1 MKFASW
7 LIGISCAV
15 GIVTADSKAFS
26 QPSNSKPANQAAQRS
41 ESQWSTIGLYC
52 FGCHNEEVRAGNLLL
67 DQLGAESVPEHPEIF
82 EKVVRKLRGRQM
94 PPPGMEQPSQQEVD
108 ALIAWLE
115 STLDKTGKEHLAGR
129 VPVQRL
135 NRTEYANAVKDL
147 LAVEIDPNKYLP
159 ADIAVEGFSNIAA
172 ALTVS
177 PAFLEQYV
185 NVARVVSR
193 MAVGKPLPDLAKA
206 SFPPPAVGDQDGYV
220 DGMPL
225 GTRGG
230 TRFEYTFP
238 ADGEYRL
245 TISDLDF
252 GLYPRGVENETTV
265 VVLIDRKEAFRQ
277 KVGGDADREFVDRG
291 GGAPAG
297 AKLME
302 RFANIPMQVTAG
314 VHEVVVTFIER
325 SRVATDDLVAGGVQ
339 YSGFGFKGYL
349 RLPRVIGSIQL
360 VGPYAA
366 TGPTR
371 TPSREKLFICKPEV
385 PERERACAQRITTDL
400 AGRAFRRPVTKD
412 DVVGLMAFYDAG
424 REGPG
429 GFNAG
434 IEQMV
439 TAVLV
444 SPDFLYRGIARS
456 QKDVKFYA
464 LSDLELASRLSF
476 FLWKR
481 SPDDELLK
489 LANNGELRRPGV
501 LDAQVRRMLAAPQ
514 AETLVTDFA
523 LRWLDLL
530 EVDKFEW
537 DRQIFPEFNAEL
549 RQDVS
554 TEIDLFLRSVLLE
567 DKNVEELLT
576 ADYTFLNE
584 RLAKHYGITTVH
596 GTQFRRVHLEDE
608 NRYGLL
614 GKGAV
619 LLHTSYGNRT
629 SPVVRGAWVLDKLR
643 GTPPAPPPPNVV
655 TDLSTPPGA
664 QPKTMR
670 AMLEQHRANPTCN
683 MCHGVI
689 EPHGLPL
696 EHFTV
701 TGQWRDVDW
710 QANAPIDAKVT
721 MPDGKEIEAPADLR
735 RALLSRPGQFAQALT
750 QKLMMYALGREI
762 EPRDMPQVRAI
773 TRAAA
778 KNDYRFSSLVA
789 GIVSSDAFRMQAQ
802 EE

>member
-1 MKFASW
+1 MKLARW

-15 GIVTADSKAFS
+15 GIVSADPKAFS
-26 QPSNSKPANQAAQRS
+26 QPVNKVAQHS

-52 FGCHNEEVRAGNLLL
+52 FGCHNEEVRAGNLFL
-67 DQLGAESVPEHPEIF
+67 DQLSAESVPEHPEIF

-94 PPPGMEQPSQQEVD
+94 PPPGIDQPSQQDVD
-108 ALIAWLE
+108 ALISWLE
-115 STLDKTGKEHLAGR
+115 TTLDKSSKAHLAGR

-135 NRTEYANAVKDL
+135 NRTEYANAVQDL
-147 LAVEIDPNKYLP
+147 LAVEIDPTKYLP

-185 NVARVVSR
+185 NAARVVSR
-193 MAVGKPLPDLAKA
+193 MAVGKPEPEVVKA
-206 SFPPPAVGDQDGYV
+206 SFPPPAIGDQDGYV

-238 ADGEYRL
+238 ADGEYRV
-245 TISDLDF
+245 TITDLDF
-252 GLYPRGVENETTV
+252 GLYPRGTENETTV
-265 VVLIDRKEAFRQ
+265 VVLIDRKEVFRQ
-277 KVGGDADREFVDRG
+277 KVGGEADRAFVDRG

-302 RFANIPMQVTAG
+302 RFANIPVQVTAG

-325 SRVATDDLVAGGVQ
+325 SRVATDDLVAGGTQ
-339 YSGFGFKGYL
+339 YSGFAFKGYL

-360 VGPYAA
+360 AGPYAA
-366 TGPTR
+366 TSPTR
-371 TPSREKLFICKPEV
+371 TPSREKLFICKPET
-385 PERERACAQRITTDL
+385 PEQERACAERITADL
-400 AGRAFRRPVTKD
+400 AGRAFRRPITKGD
-412 DVVGLMAFYDAG
+412 TDGLMAFYDAG
-424 REGPG
+424 REGSG

-434 IEQMV
+434 IQGMV

-444 SPDFLYRGIARS
+444 SPDFLYRGIARP
-456 QKDVKFYA
+456 QDKKDAKFYA

-481 SPDDELLK
+481 APDEELLK
-489 LANNGELRRPGV
+489 LAKKGELQRPGV
-501 LDAQVRRMLAAPQ
+501 LDAQVRRMLAAPH

-537 DRQIFPEFNAEL
+537 DKQIFPEFSAEL

-554 TEIDLFLRSVLLE
+554 TEIDLFLRSILLE
-567 DKNVEELLT
+567 DKNVELLLT

-584 RLAKHYGITTVH
+584 RLARHYGITTVH
-596 GTQFRRVHLEDE
+596 GAQFRRVHLEDE

-670 AMLEQHRANPTCN
+670 LMLEEHRKNPTCN

-696 EHFTV
+696 ERFTV

-710 QANAPIDAKVT
+710 QANAPIDSKVT
-721 MPDGKEIEAPADLR
+721 MPDGRELEGPADLR
-735 RALLSRPGQFAQALT
+735 RALMSRPGQFAQALT

-762 EPRDMPQVRAI
+762 APYDMPQVRAI
-773 TRAAA
+773 ARAAA
-778 KNDYRFSSLVA
+778 KDDYRFSSLVA
-789 GIVSSDAFRMQAQ
+789 GIVSSDAFRMQAL

>member
-15 GIVTADSKAFS
+15 GIVSADSNAFS
-26 QPSNSKPANQAAQRS
+26 QPANQAAQRP

-115 STLDKTGKEHLAGR
+115 STLDKGGTAHLAGR

-147 LAVEIDPNKYLP
+147 LAVEIDPNKFLP

-206 SFPPPAVGDQDGYV
+206 SFPPPAIGDQDGYV

-265 VVLIDRKEAFRQ
+265 VVLIDRKEVFRQ

-314 VHEVVVTFIER
+314 VHEVVVTFVER
-325 SRVATDDLVAGGVQ
+325 SRVATDDLVAGGIQ
-339 YSGFGFKGYL
+339 YQGFGFKGYL

-385 PERERACAQRITTDL
+385 PEQERACAQRITTDL

-444 SPDFLYRGIARS
+444 SPDFLYRGIARP
-456 QKDVKFYA
+456 QKDAKFYA

-481 SPDDELLK
+481 APDDELLK
-489 LANNGELRRPGV
+489 LAKNGELRRPGV

-554 TEIDLFLRSVLLE
+554 TEIDLFLRSILLE
-567 DKNVEELLT
+567 DRNVDELLT

-710 QANAPIDAKVT
+710 QANAPIDSKVT

-735 RALLSRPGQFAQALT
+735 RALLGRPGQFAQALT

>member
-1 MKFASW
+1 MNLARW
-7 LIGISCAV
+7 LIGISCAA
-15 GIVTADSKAFS
+15 GIVSAGSKVFS
-26 QPSNSKPANQAAQRS
+26 LSENQAAQRP
-41 ESQWSTIGLYC
+41 ESQWSTIETYC
-52 FGCHNEEVRAGNLLL
+52 FGCHNEGVRAGNLFL
-67 DQLGAESVPEHPEIF
+67 DQLDAGSVSRHPEIF
-82 EKVVRKLRGRQM
+82 EKAVRKLRGRQM
-94 PPPGMEQPSQQEVD
+94 PPPGTPQPSQQEVD
-108 ALIAWLE
+108 ALVGWLE
-115 STLDKTGKEHLAGR
+115 STLDESSKRHLAGH

-147 LAVEIDPNKYLP
+147 LAVEIDPKQYLP
-159 ADIAVEGFSNIAA
+159 AEIEVEGFSNIAS

-177 PAFLEQYV
+177 PAFLEQYI

-193 MAVGKPLPDLAKA
+193 MAVGKPVPEVVRA
-206 SFPPPAVGDQDGYV
+206 SFPPPTIGDQDGYV

-230 TRFEYTFP
+230 TRFEFTFP
-238 ADGEYRL
+238 ADGEYRI
-245 TISDLDF
+245 TITDLDF

-265 VVLIDRKEAFRQ
+265 VVLIDRREVFRG
-277 KVGGDADREFVDRG
+277 KVGGEVDRAFVDRG

-297 AKLME
+297 AKLMQ
-302 RFANIPMQVTAG
+302 RFANIPVQVAAG
-314 VHEVVVTFIER
+314 AREVVVTFIER
-325 SRVATDDLVAGGVQ
+325 SRVATDDLIAGGTQ
-339 YSGFGFKGYL
+339 YQNFGFKGYL
-349 RLPRVIGSIQL
+349 RLPRLIGPIQV
-360 VGPYAA
+360 VGPHAA
-366 TGPTR
+366 SGPTR

-385 PERERACAQRITTDL
+385 PEQERACAERITADL
-400 AGRAFRRPVTKD
+400 AGRAFRRTVTMEDIGK
-412 DVVGLMAFYDAG
+412 LMAFYDAG

-444 SPDFLYRGIARS
+444 SPDFLYRGIAPPQDR
-456 QKDVKFYA
+456 KDTKFHA

-476 FLWKR
+476 FLWR
-481 SPDDELLK
+481 RAPDDELLK
-489 LANNGELRRPGV
+489 LASAGELRRPGV

-523 LRWLDLL
+523 LRWLDLD

-537 DRQIFPEFNAEL
+537 DKQNFPEFSAEL
-549 RQDVS
+549 RQNFS
-554 TEIDLFLRSVLLE
+554 TEIDLFLRSILLE
-567 DKNVEELLT
+567 DKNVQELLT

-584 RLAKHYGITTVH
+584 KLAQHYGITTVR
-596 GTQFRRVHLEDE
+596 GAQFRRVRVDDQ
-608 NRYGLL
+608 NRHGLL

-643 GTPPAPPPPNVV
+643 GTPPTPPPPDVE

-664 QPKTMR
+664 KPKTMR
-670 AMLEQHRANPTCN
+670 AMLDEHRRNPTCN

-696 EHFTV
+696 ERFTV

-710 QANAPIDAKVT
+710 QADEPIDSKVE
-721 MPDGKEIEAPADLR
+721 MPDGTEVENPAGLR
-735 RALLSRPGQFAQALT
+735 RALLSRPSEFVQALT
-750 QKLMMYALGREI
+750 EKLMMYALGREI
-762 EPRDMPQVRAI
+762 TPYDMPQVRAI
-773 TRAAA
+773 VRAAA
-778 KNDYRFSSLVA
+778 RNDYRFSSIVA
-789 GIVSSDAFRMQAQ
+789 GIVSSDAFRMQAL